1 MKKKFLSILIASTII
16 VSQAPILQTSAITL
30 EKSTSTYENGVNL
43 QKDMMVD
50 GSYQGEDGALVDN
63 IKTFKTVEAAINAIP
78 TENTKN
84 VVIFIK
90 NGTYKEKL
98 KISKPNVTLVGESSE
113 GAVITF
119 DDASGTIK
127 RTEDGGDGTLTYGTS
142 NSASVTVT
150 EAASNFAA
158 VNLTI
163 ANEFDEEA
171 NASMKNKQAIA
182 LKNESNKSMLVN
194 CRLLGNQDTL
204 YANKNNQYY
213 YGCYIEGDVDFIF
226 GGANAVFDNCEIKS
240 IDRVGIDP
248 KGYVAAPSTL
258 EENKGFL
265 IQNSKL
271 TSNIE
276 EKESIYLGRPW
287 HPSSAKTPVN
297 STVIYKNCEI
307 GAHIK
312 TEGWTEMSCAGVM
325 IQPLDNRMYEYGS
338 TGEGSRTSNTRRV
351 LTDEQASQYTIEN
364 ILSGWDVSQKK
375 AELEL
380 YKKM

>member
-113 GAVITF
+113 VAVITF
-119 DDASGTIK
+119 DDASRTIK
-127 RTEDGGDGTLTYGTS
+127 R
-142 NSASVTVT
+142 
-150 EAASNFAA
+150 
-158 VNLTI
+158 
-163 ANEFDEEA
+163 
-171 NASMKNKQAIA
+171 
-182 LKNESNKSMLVN
+182 
-194 CRLLGNQDTL
+194 
-204 YANKNNQYY
+204 
-213 YGCYIEGDVDFIF
+213 
-226 GGANAVFDNCEIKS
+226 
-240 IDRVGIDP
+240 
-248 KGYVAAPSTL
+248 
-258 EENKGFL
+258 
-265 IQNSKL
+265 
-271 TSNIE
+271 
-276 EKESIYLGRPW
+276 
-287 HPSSAKTPVN
+287 
-297 STVIYKNCEI
+297 
-307 GAHIK
+307 

-338 TGEGSRTSNTRRV
+338 TCEGSRTSDTRRV